1 MTEPNLPECLTIS
14 LGLRV
19 PVFEKGK
26 SPREKIDELESY
38 LLLSAYTQGELTE
51 ERMGWLVGRVVLQ
64 TEWDHLDGWQ
74 QYKRTRTE
82 LAVRDA
88 KRHIRPDLYDRLQAN
103 EWMVKRLG
111 EEIDRME
118 RDATKVSRA
127 YTMITGAS

>member
-1 MTEPNLPECLTIS
+1 MTEPNLPDCLTVS

-19 PVFEKGK
+19 PVFEKDK

-51 ERMGWLVGRVVLQ
+51 ERMTWLVGAVVLQ
-64 TEWDHLDGWQ
+64 MKWDHLDGWQ
-74 QYKRTRTE
+74 HLRRTRTE

-88 KRHIRPDLYDRLQAN
+88 KRQIAPELYDRLQAN
-103 EWMVKRLG
+103 EWMVKRLS

-118 RDATKVSRA
+118 RDATKISRA